1 MPPGR
6 GLQSVE
12 LNDERGNRQMSQ
24 ENVEIIRSA
33 IAAFRREDFRRL
45 ADVCDED
52 FEFVS
57 VMTALEETSYR
68 GRNTWENYYNDMHE
82 TWEQWQVEDLQVFD
96 GGDDRVAA
104 VIRLVGTG
112 RRSGAPVEATI
123 GIAYRIRQGKLWR
136 ARSYLDPG
144 EALEAFGLSE

>member
-1 MPPGR
+1 
-6 GLQSVE
+6 
-12 LNDERGNRQMSQ
+12 MSQ

-33 IAAFRREDFRRL
+33 IEAFNREDFRRL
-45 ADVCDED
+45 AEVCDED

-68 GRNTWENYYNDMHE
+68 GRNTWETYYNDMHE
-82 TWEQWQVEDLQVFD
+82 TWEEWQVEDLQVFD

-104 VIRLVGTG
+104 VMRLVGTG
-112 RRSGAPVEATI
+112 KSSGVPVEATI
-123 GIAYRIRQGKLWR
+123 GIAYRIRKGKLWR

-144 EALEAFGLSE
+144 EALEALGLSE